1 MCSSWL
7 VCHLG
12 STKTT
17 ELTSMKLGWR
27 TVLGPEQTLVTF
39 GVDPDKHCP

>member
-7 VCHLG
+7 VRHLG

-17 ELTSMKLGWR
+17 ELTSIKLGWR
-27 TVLGPEQTLVTF
+27 TGLGPEPILVTF
-39 GVDPDKHCP
+39 GVDPDKYYP